1 MPVRENKSTQEQQVI
16 VVTFQLGNQTYAL
29 PLAPVRQIIEM
40 VTITPLPQV
49 SQIIVGVI
57 NFHGELVPV
66 ISMRR
71 LLELEEIP
79 LQLHTPIIL
88 VNISEHLVG
97 LIVDKVVDVLE
108 KPADQVVDPNN
119 ILLKELGETPLLHG
133 LIHSQN
139 GSILIL
145 NPEHLFKPYH
155 TRALSKA
162 IDTLVQTTEQ
172 NISDSEGIIQD
183 PGTRQLAPNADM
195 EAKNEPDEQTSKL
208 SKSSRRKKSAAP
220 NKNTEEGSK

>member
-1 MPVRENKSTQEQQVI
+1 MSVRKNKSTLEQQII
-16 VVTFQLGNQTYAL
+16 VVTFQLGTQTYAL

-40 VTITPLPQV
+40 VKITPLPQV

-71 LLELEEIP
+71 LFELEEIP
-79 LQLHTPIIL
+79 LELHTPIIL

-97 LIVDKVVDVLE
+97 LIVDKVLDVLE
-108 KPADQVVDPNN
+108 EPADQVVDPNN
-119 ILLKELGETPLLHG
+119 ILLKELGETPLLQG
-133 LIHSQN
+133 LIHTKD

-145 NPEHLFKPYH
+145 NPEHLFTTYH

-162 IDTLVQTTEQ
+162 IDTLAQMNEQ
-172 NISDSEGIIQD
+172 STSDGEEVTRDQKI
-183 PGTRQLAPNADM
+183 RQLNQDNGAVAQT
-195 EAKNEPDEQTSKL
+195 EPEDQPVYKSKGG
-208 SKSSRRKKSAAP
+208 RRKKTAATS
-220 NKNTEEGSK
+220 KVTKEGSK